1 MKTTNRLLNLLVLAL
16 AFLVLISCG
25 SDDPEPDQSV
35 TVSLSGDD
43 LSNTS
48 PGLYSKATE
57 SGEEITVTVNMQSAV
72 PLQGLA
78 IRKTINNTADSD
90 FGTGGTLS
98 VGLSGTSTTYEFKY
112 TPDTDDVDQLVG
124 FNFRATNAN
133 GVTSESDMVLVV
145 TLSPID
151 NLTRRRWNLT
161 SVFHVN
167 ENEEGIRD
175 CQKDNSMLLNEDG
188 TIVVDFGEDTGTG
201 DCVFDG
207 FDVYTI
213 WYLTEEGDDLYFNRE
228 SVGLFDPETT
238 KVETFKI
245 NELTTERIKMEH
257 TIDLTDFGASAEETF
272 EYTYV
277 ASPR

>member
-1 MKTTNRLLNLLVLAL
+1 MKATNKLFNLLVLAM
-16 AFLVLISCG
+16 AFLVMLACG
-25 SDDPEPDQSV
+25 SDDPEPDQ
-35 TVSLSGDD
+35 TVSISLTGEE
-43 LSNTS
+43 LTTTS
-48 PGLYSKATE
+48 PGLYSLPAE
-57 SGEEITVTVNMQSAV
+57 SGEEITVTVNAQSAV
-72 PLQGLA
+72 DLQSLA
-78 IRKTINNTADSD
+78 IRKTINNATDSD
-90 FGTGGTLS
+90 FGTGGTLT
-98 VGLSGTSTTYEFKY
+98 VNLSGTSASYEFIY

-124 FNFRATNAN
+124 FNFRVTNAN
-133 GVTSESDMVLVV
+133 GITSDVDMVLVV

-161 SVFHVN
+161 SIFHVN

-188 TIVVDFGEDTGTG
+188 TIVIDFGENTGTG

-213 WYLTEEGDDLYFNRE
+213 WYLTEEGDDLYFTRE

-238 KVETFKI
+238 KVETFLVT
-245 NELTTERIKMEH
+245 ELTTQIFKMKH
-257 TIDLTDFGASAEETF
+257 TIDLTDFGASDEETF